1 MIMND
6 QLTVYKVPKQQII
19 NKLTELNFIQVDNS
33 YNYLLNLSVTSFT
46 MEMITKLE
54 ETIQTL
60 TTKLNNVKQ
69 TSEKQMWINDLEE
82 IEQLI

>member
-19 NKLTELNFIQVDNS
+19 NKLTELKFIQVDNS

-82 IEQLI
+82 IEQLL